1 MSWTAHAFVAL
12 LHTNTYPAAN
22 ASGSEVFH
30 RYYRMGGTSTSGA
43 STSGASTSGTSA
55 GTSGTSAGTSTSGTS
70 TSGAFTSGTP
80 PGPPSS
86 SSIGGGRFGIIAG
99 AGAYVTTMEGAP
111 AGIAAGDAATS
122 GSSFSGNI
130 PAVAV
135 FLTFWLTSILIS
147 IGGFSGSGLTET
159 GTGVVHGFLF
169 FLGLGV
175 VVVGGG
181 GVVGMTHV
189 VTK

>member
-12 LHTNTYPAAN
+12 LYTNTYPAAN

-55 GTSGTSAGTSTSGTS
+55 GTSTSGTS
-70 TSGAFTSGTP
+70 TSGASTFTSGTP

-111 AGIAAGDAATS
+111 AGIAAGDAAIS

-135 FLTFWLTSILIS
+135 FLTLWLTSMLIS
-147 IGGFSGSGLTET
+147 IGDFSGSGLTET
-159 GTGVVHGFLF
+159 GAGVVHGFLF
-169 FLGLGV
+169 FLGFGV

-181 GVVGMTHV
+181 DVVGMTHV
-189 VTK
+189 VIK

>member
-12 LHTNTYPAAN
+12 LYTNTYPAAN

-43 STSGASTSGTSA
+43 STSGASTSGTS
-55 GTSGTSAGTSTSGTS
+55 T
-70 TSGAFTSGTP
+70 FTSGTP

-111 AGIAAGDAATS
+111 AGIAAGDAAIS

-135 FLTFWLTSILIS
+135 FLTLWLTSMLIS
-147 IGGFSGSGLTET
+147 IGDFSGSGLTET
-159 GTGVVHGFLF
+159 GAGVVHGFLF
-169 FLGLGV
+169 FLGFGV

-181 GVVGMTHV
+181 DVVGM
-189 VTK
+189 